1 MKKFNFSLQKVLDY
15 RKQLLEVERNKLKL
29 INAKILDIEQKRME
43 LNREYETK
51 NSQFKE
57 DAKNGLQAME
67 YQTHQDYLTSLLE
80 KDSKL
85 LSLLKKIEKQQ
96 EEQTKVV
103 IRSNQNVL
111 ILERLKDKKIK
122 EYNKDM
128 LKDAEKMIDEFV
140 NSKKF
145 NK

>member
-29 INAKILDIEQKRME
+29 INAKILDIKQKRTE
-43 LNREYETK
+43 LNREYETQ
-51 NSQFKE
+51 NSQFEK

-67 YQTHQDYLTSLLE
+67 YQTRQDYLTSLLE

-96 EEQTKVV
+96 KEQTKVV
-103 IRSNQNVL
+103 IRSNQNAL
-111 ILERLKDKKIK
+111 ILERLRDKKIE

-128 LKDAEKMIDEFV
+128 LKDVEKMIDEFI
-140 NSKKF
+140 N
-145 NK
+145 

>member
-43 LNREYETK
+43 LNREYEIK
-51 NSQFKE
+51 NSQFEE

-67 YQTHQDYLTSLLE
+67 YQTRQDYLTSLLE
-80 KDSKL
+80 EDSKL
-85 LSLLKKIEKQQ
+85 LSLLKRIEKQQ

-103 IRSNQNVL
+103 IKSNQNVL
-111 ILERLKDKKIK
+111 ILERLKGKKIE
-122 EYNKDM
+122 EYNKDI
-128 LKDAEKMIDEFV
+128 LKDAEKMID
-140 NSKKF
+140 
-145 NK
+145 

>member
-1 MKKFNFSLQKVLDY
+1 MLDY

-43 LNREYETK
+43 LNREYEIK
-51 NSQFKE
+51 NSQFEE

-67 YQTHQDYLTSLLE
+67 YQTRLDYLTSLLE
-80 KDSKL
+80 EDSKL
-85 LSLLKKIEKQQ
+85 LSLLKRIEKQQ

-103 IRSNQNVL
+103 IKSNQNVL
-111 ILERLKDKKIK
+111 ILERLKGKKIE
-122 EYNKDM
+122 EYNKDI

>member
-1 MKKFNFSLQKVLDY
+1 MKKFNFPLQKVLDY

-43 LNREYETK
+43 LNREYEIK
-51 NSQFKE
+51 NSQFEE

-67 YQTHQDYLTSLLE
+67 YQTRLDYLTSLLE
-80 KDSKL
+80 EDSKL
-85 LSLLKKIEKQQ
+85 LSLLKRIEKQQ

-103 IRSNQNVL
+103 IKSNQNVL
-111 ILERLKDKKIK
+111 ILERLKGKKIE
-122 EYNKDM
+122 EYNKDI

>member
-1 MKKFNFSLQKVLDY
+1 MKKFNFPLQKVLDY

-29 INAKILDIEQKRME
+29 INAKILNIEQRRTE
-43 LNREYETK
+43 LNKEYEIK
-51 NSQFKE
+51 NNQFEE

-67 YQTHQDYLTSLLE
+67 YQTRQDYLANLLE

-85 LSLLKKIEKQQ
+85 LSLLKKTKKQQ
-96 EEQTKVV
+96 KEQTKVV
-103 IRSNQNVL
+103 IKSNQSVL
-111 ILERLKDKKIK
+111 ILERLKDKKIE
-122 EYNKDM
+122 EYNKDV

>member
-1 MKKFNFSLQKVLDY
+1 MLDY

-43 LNREYETK
+43 LNREYEIK
-51 NSQFKE
+51 NSQFEE

-67 YQTHQDYLTSLLE
+67 YQTRQDYLTSLLKE
-80 KDSKL
+80 DSKL
-85 LSLLKKIEKQQ
+85 LSLLKRIEKQQ

-103 IRSNQNVL
+103 IKSNQNVL
-111 ILERLKDKKIK
+111 ILERLKDKKIE

-128 LKDAEKMIDEFV
+128 LKDTEKMIDEFV

>member
-1 MKKFNFSLQKVLDY
+1 MKKFNFPLQKVLDY

-43 LNREYETK
+43 LNREYEIK
-51 NSQFKE
+51 NSQFE
-57 DAKNGLQAME
+57 EEAKNGLPAME
-67 YQTHQDYLTSLLE
+67 YQTRQGYLASLLE
-80 KDSKL
+80 KDSEL
-85 LSLLKKIEKQQ
+85 LYLLKTIKKQQ

-103 IRSNQNVL
+103 IKFNQNVL

-122 EYNKDM
+122 EYDKYI

>member
-1 MKKFNFSLQKVLDY
+1 MLDY

-29 INAKILDIEQKRME
+29 INAKILDIEQKRIE
-43 LNREYETK
+43 LNREYEIK
-51 NSQFKE
+51 NSQFEE

-67 YQTHQDYLTSLLE
+67 YQTHQDYLASLLE

-103 IRSNQNVL
+103 IKSNQNVL
-111 ILERLKDKKIK
+111 ILERLKDKKIE

-128 LKDAEKMIDEFV
+128 LKDAEKMIDEFI

>member
-1 MKKFNFSLQKVLDY
+1 MLDY

-43 LNREYETK
+43 LNREYEIK
-51 NSQFKE
+51 NSQFEE
-57 DAKNGLQAME
+57 DAKNGMQAME
-67 YQTHQDYLTSLLE
+67 YQTRQDYLTSLLE

-85 LSLLKKIEKQQ
+85 LSLLKKIE
-96 EEQTKVV
+96 EQTKVV
-103 IRSNQNVL
+103 IKSNQNVL
-111 ILERLKDKKIK
+111 ILERLKDKKIE

>member
-1 MKKFNFSLQKVLDY
+1 
-15 RKQLLEVERNKLKL
+15 
-29 INAKILDIEQKRME
+29 KRME
-43 LNREYETK
+43 LNRDYETK
-51 NSQFKE
+51 NSQCKE

>member
-1 MKKFNFSLQKVLDY
+1 MLDY

-29 INAKILDIEQKRME
+29 VNAKILDIEQKRIE
-43 LNREYETK
+43 LNREYEIK
-51 NSQFKE
+51 NSQFEE
-57 DAKNGLQAME
+57 DAKSGLQAME
-67 YQTHQDYLTSLLE
+67 YQTRRDYLASLLE

-103 IRSNQNVL
+103 IKSNQNVL
-111 ILERLKDKKIK
+111 ILERLKDKKIE
-122 EYNKDM
+122 EYNKDT
-128 LKDAEKMIDEFV
+128 LKDAEKMIDEFI